1 MVKGTFRQKYIHNSR
16 KKVMKWPRLFGGL
29 GQISLEDCGRFLWR
43 IVADF
48 FGVCDVR
55 E

>member
-1 MVKGTFRQKYIHNSR
+1 MAKIVWRIGADF
-16 KKVMKWPRLFGGL
+16 FGGL